1 MAIHAPQLYLLAYDI
16 ANPKRLVKVHRQVS
30 KRGLALQY
38 SVFLLLD
45 TPAGLDGLLG
55 QLDRI
60 IDGREDDIRV
70 YPLPASLDAE
80 HFGRQFLPE
89 GVRLLGDEDRDR
101 LGALVGRSSPGDAAG
116 ARPPSSTR

>member
-1 MAIHAPQLYLLAYDI
+1 MAIHAPQLFLLAYDI

-60 IDGREDDIRV
+60 FDGREGYRD
-70 YPLPASLDAE
+70 PAKAS
-80 HFGRQFLPE
+80 GQN
-89 GVRLLGDEDRDR
+89 VNQRL
-101 LGALVGRSSPGDAAG
+101 
-116 ARPPSSTR
+116 

>member
-30 KRGLALQY
+30 RRGLALQY

-55 QLDRI
+55 QNSQP
-60 IDGREDDIRV
+60 GQIRRR
-70 YPLPASLDAE
+70 P
-80 HFGRQFLPE
+80 
-89 GVRLLGDEDRDR
+89 
-101 LGALVGRSSPGDAAG
+101 SP
-116 ARPPSSTR
+116 R

>member
-1 MAIHAPQLYLLAYDI
+1 MT
-16 ANPKRLVKVHRQVS
+16 RVHRKVS

>member
-1 MAIHAPQLYLLAYDI
+1 MAIRAPQLFLLAYDI
-16 ANPKRLVKVHRQVS
+16 ANPKRLVRVHRQVR

-45 TPAGLDGLLG
+45 TPSGLDGLLG

-70 YPLPASLDAE
+70 YPLPARLDAE
-80 HFGRQFLPE
+80 HYGRQFLPE
-89 GVRLLGDEDRDR
+89 GVRLLGDEDKDR
-101 LGALVGRSSPGDAAG
+101 LGALVGRAS
-116 ARPPSSTR
+116 R

>member
-1 MAIHAPQLYLLAYDI
+1 MI
-16 ANPKRLVKVHRQVS
+16 KVHRKVS
-30 KRGLALQY
+30 KRGLPLQY

-55 QLDRI
+55 QLDRL

-80 HFGRQFLPE
+80 HYGRQFLPE
-89 GVRLLGDEDRDR
+89 GVRLFGDEDRDR
-101 LGALVGRSSPGDAAG
+101 LGALTGQVGL
-116 ARPPSSTR
+116 

>member
-16 ANPKRLVKVHRQVS
+16 ANPKRLVKVHRRVS

>member
-1 MAIHAPQLYLLAYDI
+1 MAIHAPQLFLLAYDI

-45 TPAGLDGLLG
+45 TPAGLDRLLG

-70 YPLPASLDAE
+70 YPLPANLDAE

-89 GVRLLGDEDRDR
+89 GVRLLGDEERDR
-101 LGALVGRSSPGDAAG
+101 LGALT
-116 ARPPSSTR
+116 ARDTTPAKPAPSRASR